1 LGGRAVIITDLGFGD
16 AGKGTITDFLV
27 RHLKATRVIRYNGG
41 AQAGHRVVTDDGRA
55 HVFAQIGA
63 GAFVEGVRTH
73 LSRFFLLHPTALLVE
88 ARHLAALGV
97 PDVLGRIGIHPEARV
112 ITPFHQAA
120 CRLRELE
127 RGDQRHGS
135 CGVGVGETVSDWLQF
150 PEDSLLFKDLL
161 KPNLC
166 LAKLAR
172 VQERKRE
179 RFLRLEHPE
188 AGGELQLLSDLE
200 VSQRWLS
207 AVGPLVAQVD
217 LEESAW
223 MPNESV
229 VFEGAQGILLDEWR
243 GFHPHTTW
251 SDCTFGQA
259 EQLLEGWSGQRY
271 RLGVMRSYATRHGAG
286 PFPSQDSSL
295 GFDEAH
301 NTLGPWQGGF
311 RSGWPDTVLARYAL
325 RACGG
330 IDGLA
335 LTHLDRV
342 SPEWKLAVSY
352 PEGELPLAPFHDLD
366 FQQGLTERLF
376 RIQPNYEGVA
386 PEDFVE
392 RCQSELDLPV
402 VLGSYGPTAS
412 QKEWLKPI
420 F

>member
-1 LGGRAVIITDLGFGD
+1 M
-16 AGKGTITDFLV
+16 
-27 RHLKATRVIRYNGG
+27 
-41 AQAGHRVVTDDGRA
+41 VTDDGRV
-55 HVFAQIGA
+55 HVFSQIGA
-63 GAFVEGVRTH
+63 GAFVDGVRTH

-120 CRLRELE
+120 GRLRELE

-135 CGVGVGETVSDWLQF
+135 CGVGVGETVMDWLEF
-150 PEDSLLFKDLL
+150 PEDNLQFKDLL
-161 KPNLC
+161 QPNHC

-179 RFLRLEHPE
+179 RFLSVEHPE
-188 AGGELQLLSDLE
+188 AGPELQLLSDLE

-207 AVGPLVAQVD
+207 SVGELVAHVD
-217 LEESAW
+217 LEEAAW
-223 MPNESV
+223 MPNENV
-229 VFEGAQGILLDEWR
+229 VFEGAQGVLLDEWR

-286 PFPSQDSSL
+286 PFPSEDSTL
-295 GFDEAH
+295 RFDEAH
-301 NTLGPWQGGF
+301 NTHGPWQGGF
-311 RSGWPDTVLARYAL
+311 RSGWPDAVLARYAL

-330 IDGLA
+330 VDGLA
-335 LTHLDRV
+335 LTHLDRI
-342 SPEWKLAVSY
+342 SSEWKLAVSY
-352 PEGELPLAPFHDLD
+352 PGGELPLGPFQDLD
-366 FQQGLTERLF
+366 FQQGLTDRLIHT
-376 RIQPNYEGVA
+376 RPNYEAVA

-392 RCQSELDLPV
+392 RCQSELGHPV

-412 QKEWLKPI
+412 QKRWLQSVL
-420 F
+420 